1 MAYSPEDLEIKR
13 RSVAML
19 RPGTSV
25 DLRLSLVREVA
36 LRVIDHAASLTRI
49 SMAEQFDEDEDQAVA

>member
-1 MAYSPEDLEIKR
+1 
-13 RSVAML
+13 ML

-25 DLRLSLVREVA
+25 ELRLSLVREVA

-49 SMAEQFDEDEDQAVA
+49 SMAEQFDEDEGQAVA